1 MQLGQIV
8 GKVWATVKD
17 PKLTGIRLCLM
28 QPVDENDQPLG
39 RPVIAADAIGCG
51 EGDLVFWVGSAEA
64 TVAFGLTTV
73 PCDVAIVGLVDRV
86 DV

>member
-1 MQLGQIV
+1 MQLGRIV

-17 PKLTGIRLCLM
+17 PKLTGIKLYLM
-28 QPVDENDQPLG
+28 QPVDESDQPLG
-39 RPVIAADAIGCG
+39 RPVVAADAVRCG

-64 TVAFGLTTV
+64 TVAFGETTV